1 MALIVALLQ
10 QVPSDVGVVVILDL
24 FVAYQ
29 FHRASEELIILNLD
43 LLYQCLMVRLS
54 EETQTDIVLAG
65 KDGYRPD

>member
-43 LLYQCLMVRLS
+43 LLNQCLMVRLS

-65 KDGYRPD
+65 KDGNRPD